1 MPTIAAIQGA
11 CVGGAID
18 MAAACDMRY
27 CSTDAFY
34 KIAEV
39 DIGIAADVGTL
50 QRLPTLMPLGA
61 VRELAYT
68 GRKFDSAE
76 AQQLGFVEKV
86 FQDHDQ
92 LLEETTK
99 LAEEIASK
107 SPLVTSIIKKQINYA
122 RDNSVDDALDYHA
135 IWNSALIS
143 SSDMESAMKA
153 YMEKVSGDFEDL
165 EPKKSFWEKQGLI
178 S

>member
-68 GRKFDSAE
+68 GRKFDSAD
-76 AQQLGFVEKV
+76 AKQLGFVEKV

-92 LLEETTK
+92 LLEATTK

-107 SPLVTSIIKKQINYA
+107 SPLVTSVIKKQINYA

-153 YMEKVSGDFEDL
+153 YMEKVPGYFEDL
-165 EPKKSFWEKQGLI
+165 
-178 S
+178 

>member
-1 MPTIAAIQGA
+1 MTRGDLEAISSA
-11 CVGGAID
+11 SLVVSSNSLSWSWKTF
-18 MAAACDMRY
+18 
-27 CSTDAFY
+27 STKPSCWAS
-34 KIAEV
+34 AESNF
-39 DIGIAADVGTL
+39 L
-50 QRLPTLMPLGA
+50 R
-61 VRELAYT
+61 
-68 GRKFDSAE
+68 RKFDSAE

-86 FQDHDQ
+86 FQDHDK

-107 SPLVTSIIKKQINYA
+107 SPLVTSVIKKQINYA

-165 EPKKSFWEKQGLI
+165 QNHQRLFPYKLS
-178 S
+178 

>member
-1 MPTIAAIQGA
+1 MEIYINYTIPIFLGHIFK
-11 CVGGAID
+11 VGKHCYAG
-18 MAAACDMRY
+18 
-27 CSTDAFY
+27 
-34 KIAEV
+34 V
-39 DIGIAADVGTL
+39 
-50 QRLPTLMPLGA
+50 
-61 VRELAYT
+61 
-68 GRKFDSAE
+68 
-76 AQQLGFVEKV
+76 
-86 FQDHDQ
+86 
-92 LLEETTK
+92 
-99 LAEEIASK
+99 
-107 SPLVTSIIKKQINYA
+107 IKKQINYA